1 MVTEAVLGPRAQPS
15 GATQWHLHS
24 LGAVE
29 PVDEAAV
36 LAVVHREARRPVGIG
51 AGHGQQIHLPRG
63 CACRSPKRHRCQSGE
78 AADGKQDMQAGREGQ
93 GKISHSY
100 AHRLFWPFRDEKG
113 MARNSSPVTSTPL
126 VISPCHCPIMY
137 LVPLSGHNYA
147 SLPPTYLCALWT
159 TRDSHMPAD
168 IYIYGWAKEDVR
180 QIQYFCFWFW
190 P

>member
-1 MVTEAVLGPRAQPS
+1 MLFFLILGKNIEWEWRIEFFFITHLFLIS
-15 GATQWHLHS
+15 LDTQSYLSTPLPWS
-24 LGAVE
+24 
-29 PVDEAAV
+29 
-36 LAVVHREARRPVGIG
+36 
-51 AGHGQQIHLPRG
+51 IHLPRG